1 MPNSVGTMATMNA
14 TNKIGQETGR
24 SSLLPEHPPHRFDG
38 SDRQNVNLEDI
49 LQGGQDA
56 DYQGIH
62 GIQRGYTVPHMPQVQ
77 HPISR
82 RAEQPAQALAEQRY
96 PTAKPAVG
104 SEEWYKVRKDNH
116 KEVER
121 RRRETINK
129 GIEDLAQVVPDCDK
143 HKGQILSKAVEYI
156 KKLKENEQQYME
168 KLTLEK
174 LLAEQAIAELSNS
187 NKTLKNE
194 LAQAWKEVEHWKRQ
208 AVKND

>member
-1 MPNSVGTMATMNA
+1 MPAINGN
-14 TNKIGQETGR
+14 NKINSETAN
-24 SSLLPEHPPHRFDG
+24 SSLLPEHQGHRFEG
-38 SDRQNVNLEDI
+38 AERQNVNLEDI
-49 LQGGQDA
+49 FQGGQDA
-56 DYQGIH
+56 EYQGIH
-62 GIQRGYTVPHMPQVQ
+62 AMQRGYQVPHMPTSQRQ
-77 HPISR
+77 ASR
-82 RAEQPAQALAEQRY
+82 RVEQAPNDQRY
-96 PTAKPAVG
+96 PAAKPAVG

-156 KKLKENEQQYME
+156 KKLKENEHQYME

-174 LLAEQAIAELSNS
+174 LLAEQAIAELSNT
-187 NKTLKNE
+187 NKALKNE

-208 AVKND
+208 AVKGDQS